1 MSTVPMFLSASEAAA
16 VCPQLPTA
24 LQARTIPARNWVCL
38 HSGGGESWGA
48 ARTAGQEGSW
58 GGHRGEAGG
67 ALSHAPPGPAWHQCC
82 LPASQVSPVPDPP
95 HGAPAAPGSH
105 SCHSFLCDP
114 VLACP
119 SAPKCRPPLFS
130 GTAAHSLLI
139 RSPLPPSQMPPG
151 TSPLPFLK
159 PVLVASAAA
168 GGA

>member
-1 MSTVPMFLSASEAAA
+1 MP
-16 VCPQLPTA
+16 PTA
-24 LQARTIPARNWVCL
+24 HSSPSTHHPSQEVGVPALWRRGVLGCSQNCRT
-38 HSGGGESWGA
+38 GGQLGRAQGRSRRGPESCP
-48 ARTAGQEGSW
+48 
-58 GGHRGEAGG
+58 
-67 ALSHAPPGPAWHQCC
+67 PPGPAWHQCC

-105 SCHSFLCDP
+105 SCHSLICDP

-119 SAPKCRPPLFS
+119 SAPKCQPPLFS

-151 TSPLPFLK
+151 TSPVPFLK